1 MYQAVMEY
9 GMLPLC
15 SNHLPGFS
23 IEEMTPREYWF
34 FEDELGPWDWKI
46 DLVQSGDI
54 AYGKFLLGGKASFAT
69 VECYRQLMQ
78 YRRSLP
84 KYQPSEGP
92 QQQAM
97 EFIRSHG
104 SASVRELRS
113 LLGMKKGQVDAL
125 LTHLQMDTLVVTGDI
140 TRVYRGADL
149 HYNGWQN
156 SSFCTPDDL
165 FDNTD
170 DFPFLRRLP
179 RDRAGAASGDG
190 AGAGGFAGGSS
201 EAAAGGAA
209 FGPGGAF
216 GDGAGA
222 GAASG
227 GAAFGEGAGAASG
240 GGAEAYAALSRT
252 ILSHFPGAT
261 PRDIARILGY
271 PPTPRLSLRKMQNR

>member
-1 MYQAVMEY
+1 MSFDIHIQGSSTPIRNAEAMYQAVMEY

-125 LTHLQMDTLVVTGDI
+125 LTHLQMDTRVVTGDI

-165 FDNTD
+165 FDNSD
-170 DFPFLRRLP
+170 DFPFLRLLS
-179 RDRAGAASGDG
+179 RDRSGG
-190 AGAGGFAGGSS
+190 AGASGAGSGGS
-201 EAAAGGAA
+201 AGAFGGGAA
-209 FGPGGAF
+209 
-216 GDGAGA
+216 DGSSA

-227 GAAFGEGAGAASG
+227 GATFGPGAVSG

-252 ILSHFPGAT
+252 ILSHFPTAS
-261 PRDIARILGY
+261 PRDIARILG
-271 PPTPRLSLRKMQNR
+271 